1 MSGLFCIMFGLIAAV
16 GLSQMQ
22 HADQNSPR
30 NIFILGFA
38 LYMGLSVPYY
48 FVRAL
53 IPFANAADEWSHHAR
68 LRSLDDWHTTV
79 YEFQRIVAVSSGLPD
94 SQDSRGAESF

>member
-1 MSGLFCIMFGLIAAV
+1 MRCAGKFGGLFASLPQAMVSGLFCIMFGLIAAV

-53 IPFANAADEWSHHAR
+53 P
-68 LRSLDDWHTTV
+68 L
-79 YEFQRIVAVSSGLPD
+79 
-94 SQDSRGAESF
+94 